1 MPKANTDK
9 EQLTAHMK
17 QAHGRAS
24 SASLGRDADAWRGH
38 WEQTAQQ
45 DTARP
50 SVCIEYNLG
59 SMSGGHKKK
68 GTVVKQIIVSFKRK
82 PPEELCRNCLTHTTC
97 RQAPLRRASLPQ
109 QQDDLEDREIQQP
122 ENEGQCFSRRQS
134 GGLYGRPGQVG
145 AKDGMRQPKTGRD
158 RSMSFPWTTRQQ
170 PQVVYVNFTKGTMS
184 KQEALECLEAHT
196 ATSEP
201 VALAEEE
208 EREEGVG
215 KKLSQEER
223 WEDSI
228 SRQLDL
234 KLSMSEATA
243 AETPAGHTYR
253 SPSLTVIDALA
264 HERRTSFQKAPRAL
278 HRASTATESRRSS
291 RSSLSPEEQEKQHAR
306 DCTPALLDTAQYI
319 TGEVVHKAV
328 TVIQEPSEQTEEQ
341 QDLEDSMDVSLV
353 TPAGAEDQTPA
364 PNSST
369 NNGLLDTAQYI
380 TDGVVHKAVT
390 VIQEPSEQTE
400 EQQDVKDSM
409 DVSLATLA
417 GVEDQ
422 TPAPDNPTDDAPALL
437 DTAQYITG
445 EVVHKAVTVIQESS
459 EQTEEQQDLEDS
471 ADVSLA
477 TSTGAEDQTPAPDS
491 STGNGLLD
499 TAQYIKGGVVRKA
512 VTVIQEP
519 SEQTEEQQDLEDS
532 ADVSLATSTGAEDQT
547 PAPDSSTNNGLLDTA
562 QYIKGGVVRKAVT
575 VIQEPS
581 EQTEVQQDLED
592 SMDVSL
598 ATPAGAED
606 QTPAPDSPTDD
617 ALLDTAQYIK
627 GGVVRKAV
635 IVTQG
640 PEEQTEEQQD
650 LDQNM
655 DEVTKATTEET
666 ESPADTPHSPT
677 EDAPVLLDT
686 DEYNRTK
693 VLGKGVIAIQ
703 GTKQQPEELRDLEQS
718 TDEVTRATATAAGA
732 EIPRHIPHTVP
743 HSPTDD
749 APVLL
754 DTAQYIRTEVVRKAV
769 IMTQAPVLQL
779 EEQWNREGSMDEV
792 MAATAT
798 TAEVTESPVYAPN
811 CPTPDA
817 STLLDTFQYIRNEVQ
832 GKATLLVRS
841 PEQQPE
847 EQQDLEQGVDEVVRA
862 TATAAGA
869 ESPAHALHSPTDN
882 APILLNTDEYNR
894 TEVLGKGVIV
904 IQGTNQQPEEL
915 KDLKQS
921 TGEVMR
927 ATATAA
933 EAEVL
938 AHTLHSPTGNAPALL
953 DTAQDIRGKVM
964 GKAALNSSLKSS
976 KQRPKVQQ
984 NLEKGTDNMLK
995 ATATAAQTAPTARRT
1010 AGPEKKYGRGTGR
1023 TNLLSRTREPSKR
1036 PPKPH
1041 S

>member
-24 SASLGRDADAWRGH
+24 SASLGSDADARRGH

-45 DTARP
+45 DTASP
-50 SVCIEYNLG
+50 SVRIEYNPG

-82 PPEELCRNCLTHTTC
+82 PPEELCRNCLTHT
-97 RQAPLRRASLPQ
+97 PLRRTSLPQ
-109 QQDDLEDREIQQP
+109 QQEDRELQQP
-122 ENEGQCFSRRQS
+122 ENEGKCFSRRQS

-170 PQVVYVNFTKGTMS
+170 PQVVYVKFTKGTMS

-208 EREEGVG
+208 EREEGVD

-223 WEDSI
+223 WEDGI

-264 HERRTSFQKAPRAL
+264 HERRTSFQRAPRAL

-291 RSSLSPEEQEKQHAR
+291 RSSLSPEEPEKQHAR

-341 QDLEDSMDVSLV
+341 QDLEDSMDVSLA

-364 PNSST
+364 PDSPT

-380 TDGVVHKAVT
+380 KGGVVREAVT

-400 EQQDVKDSM
+400 EQQDLEDSM
-409 DVSLATLA
+409 DVSLAT
-417 GVEDQ
+417 
-422 TPAPDNPTDDAPALL
+422 PA
-437 DTAQYITG
+437 
-445 EVVHKAVTVIQESS
+445 
-459 EQTEEQQDLEDS
+459 
-471 ADVSLA
+471 
-477 TSTGAEDQTPAPDS
+477 GAEDQTPAPDS
-491 STGNGLLD
+491 PTNNGLLD

-519 SEQTEEQQDLEDS
+519 SEQTEEQRDLE
-532 ADVSLATSTGAEDQT
+532 
-547 PAPDSSTNNGLLDTA
+547 N
-562 QYIKGGVVRKAVT
+562 
-575 VIQEPS
+575 
-581 EQTEVQQDLED
+581 

-598 ATPAGAED
+598 ATSAGAED

-640 PEEQTEEQQD
+640 PKEQTEEQQD

-655 DEVTKATTEET
+655 DEVTKATATTEGT
-666 ESPADTPHSPT
+666 ESPPDAPHSPT
-677 EDAPVLLDT
+677 DDAPVLLDT

-693 VLGKGVIAIQ
+693 VLGKGVIVIQ
-703 GTKQQPEELRDLEQS
+703 GTNQQPEELRDLEQS

-732 EIPRHIPHTVP
+732 KIPRHIPHTAP

-769 IMTQAPVLQL
+769 IMTQAPVLKL

-798 TAEVTESPVYAPN
+798 TAEVTESPAYAPN
-811 CPTPDA
+811 CPTTDA
-817 STLLDTFQYIRNEVQ
+817 PTLLDTFQDIRNEVQ
-832 GKATLLVRS
+832 GKATLLVQS

-882 APILLNTDEYNR
+882 ASILLNTDEYNR
-894 TEVLGKGVIV
+894 TKVLGKGVIV

-938 AHTLHSPTGNAPALL
+938 AHTLHSPAGNAPVLL
-953 DTAQDIRGKVM
+953 DTAQDIRGEVV
-964 GKAALNSSLKSS
+964 GKAALNCSIKSS
-976 KQRPKVQQ
+976 KQRLKVQQ
-984 NLEKGTDNMLK
+984 NPEKGTDNMVK
-995 ATATAAQTAPTARRT
+995 ATATAARTAPTARRT
-1010 AGPEKKYGRGTGR
+1010 AGPEKKYARGTGR

>member
-1 MPKANTDK
+1 MPKANMDK
-9 EQLTAHMK
+9 EQLAAHMK

-24 SASLGRDADAWRGH
+24 SASLGRDADALRGH

-50 SVCIEYNLG
+50 SVCIEYSLG

-68 GTVVKQIIVSFKRK
+68 ETVVKQIIVSFKRK
-82 PPEELCRNCLTHTTC
+82 PPEELCRDCLTHTTC

-109 QQDDLEDREIQQP
+109 QQDDLEDRELQQP

-134 GGLYGRPGQVG
+134 GVLYGRPGQVD

-170 PQVVYVNFTKGTMS
+170 PQVVYVKFTKGTMS

-208 EREEGVG
+208 EREEGVD
-215 KKLSQEER
+215 KKLSQEESR
-223 WEDSI
+223 EDAI

-264 HERRTSFQKAPRAL
+264 HERRTSFQRAPRAL

-328 TVIQEPSEQTEEQ
+328 TVIQEPSEQTEDQ
-341 QDLEDSMDVSLV
+341 QDLEDSMDVSLA
-353 TPAGAEDQTPA
+353 TPAGVEDQTPA
-364 PNSST
+364 PDSPIDDAPA
-369 NNGLLDTAQYI
+369 LLDTAQYI
-380 TDGVVHKAVT
+380 KGEVVRKAVT

-400 EQQDVKDSM
+400 EQQDLEDSM
-409 DVSLATLA
+409 DVSLATPA

-422 TPAPDNPTDDAPALL
+422 TPAPDSPTD
-437 DTAQYITG
+437 
-445 EVVHKAVTVIQESS
+445 
-459 EQTEEQQDLEDS
+459 
-471 ADVSLA
+471 
-477 TSTGAEDQTPAPDS
+477 
-491 STGNGLLD
+491 NGLLD

-519 SEQTEEQQDLEDS
+519 SEQIEE
-532 ADVSLATSTGAEDQT
+532 
-547 PAPDSSTNNGLLDTA
+547 
-562 QYIKGGVVRKAVT
+562 
-575 VIQEPS
+575 
-581 EQTEVQQDLED
+581 QQDLED

-598 ATPAGAED
+598 ATPAGAEN
-606 QTPAPDSPTDD
+606 QTPASDSPTDD

-650 LDQNM
+650 LEQNM
-655 DEVTKATTEET
+655 DEVTKVTATTEGT
-666 ESPADTPHSPT
+666 ENPADAPHSPT
-677 EDAPVLLDT
+677 DDAPVLLDT

-732 EIPRHIPHTVP
+732 EIRRHILHTALRN
-743 HSPTDD
+743 PTDD

-779 EEQWNREGSMDEV
+779 EEQWKQEGSMDEV

-798 TAEVTESPVYAPN
+798 TAEVSESPAYTLN

-817 STLLDTFQYIRNEVQ
+817 PTLLDTFQYIRSEVQ
-832 GKATLLVRS
+832 GKATLLVQS

-882 APILLNTDEYNR
+882 APILLDTDEYDR
-894 TEVLGKGVIV
+894 TKVLGKGAIV

-938 AHTLHSPTGNAPALL
+938 AHTLHSPADNAPAPL
-953 DTAQDIRGKVM
+953 DTAQDIRGEVV

-976 KQRPKVQQ
+976 KQRMKVQR
-984 NLEKGTDNMLK
+984 NPEKGTDNMVK
-995 ATATAAQTAPTARRT
+995 ATATAARTAPTARRT
-1010 AGPEKKYGRGTGR
+1010 AGPERKYGRGTGR
-1023 TNLLSRTREPSKR
+1023 TNLISRAREPSKR
-1036 PPKPH
+1036 PLKPN